1 MKPTK
6 TDDEYYELANNDVHW
21 QVARASAQ
29 LEGFEL
35 TARDDLLAG
44 KHVAGDITIDEWIE
58 IITKDAQSRP
68 AVELQPKTYF
78 DHQTQ
83 RLLFTDEE
91 MARQRAELR
100 QNMVIFKEEFR
111 KLGYTINPIPMKIN
125 F

>member
-1 MKPTK
+1 
-6 TDDEYYELANNDVHW
+6 LAGV
-21 QVARASAQ
+21 
-29 LEGFEL
+29 EL

-44 KHVAGDITIDEWIE
+44 KHAAGGITMDEWIDA
-58 IITKDAQSRP
+58 IAKDEQGRP

-111 KLGYTINPIPMKIN
+111 KLGYTINPIPM
-125 F
+125 